1 MFMTKT
7 VIARAWV
14 TCVACFV
21 FSFITQQ
28 AIAFEFFKDEIID
41 VVITAPYVEMHTGP
55 GRGHPIHHVAEKGE
69 TITLLKKRT
78 DWYKARTSKGITG
91 WISRLELHAHLAPDG
106 PDIVFAETGREEY
119 YNRKWELGVLG
130 GDFEGAQGL
139 TTYAG
144 YHLTPNVS
152 TELKLTQAFG
162 SFSNSKMFSI
172 NVLHTAFP
180 EWYVS
185 PFFTLG
191 AGMIQI
197 SPSSD
202 LVQVEDREDPVL
214 TVGAGITVYVSRSF
228 LLRLEY
234 NDHKILTTR
243 ENNEEVEEWKAGF
256 SVFF

>member
-1 MFMTKT
+1 MMKNKT
-7 VIARAWV
+7 ARAWA
-14 TCVACFV
+14 TFISCLALCFCAHAA
-21 FSFITQQ
+21 S
-28 AIAFEFFKDEIID
+28 AFDFFKDPGVD
-41 VVITAPYVEMHTGP
+41 ITILDPYVEMHTGP
-55 GRGHPIHHVAEKGE
+55 GRGYPISHVAEKGE
-69 TITLLKKRT
+69 TITLFKKRT

-91 WISRLELHAHLAPDG
+91 WIKRDELHATLAPDG
-106 PDIVFAETGREEY
+106 PELIFALPGREEY

-130 GDFEGAQGL
+130 GRFEGAQGL

-144 YHLTPNVS
+144 YHLTPNIA
-152 TELKLTQAFG
+152 TELKITQAFG
-162 SFSNSKMFSI
+162 AFSNSKMASI
-172 NVLHTAFP
+172 NVVHQAFP
-180 EWYVS
+180 DWYAS

-214 TVGAGITVYVSRSF
+214 TVGAGFCFYVSRSF